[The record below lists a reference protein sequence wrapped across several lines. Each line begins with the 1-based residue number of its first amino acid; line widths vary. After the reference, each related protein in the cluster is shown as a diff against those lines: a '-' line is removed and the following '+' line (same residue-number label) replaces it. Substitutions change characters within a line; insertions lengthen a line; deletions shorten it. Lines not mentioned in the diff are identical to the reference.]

1 VTAPQGAA
9 GPGLAARALGG
20 AAWQTASISIQAVLQ
35 VVVLAVLARHVT
47 PREFGLV
54 AVAQMFTGI
63 LQLAAEG
70 GFWASVVQLPVLTR
84 RHLKA
89 IYGMSALFSVALVGV
104 AWAVAPF
111 FAAFFHAE
119 ELTLLL
125 RVMSLYVVL
134 TGWGLVSRARL
145 ERELDFRS
153 LFRVDMASFM
163 VGYVAVAIGGA
174 LLGWGVWALA
184 GAILGR
190 AACFA
195 LLVSLVRAPV
205 YGVGFGRAELRDVFG
220 FGVGFTLGRLLD
232 YFAWQADYLVVARL
246 QGVSLLGVYQRGYE
260 LMELP
265 GRFLGKIA
273 DKVLFASMA
282 QLQSRREALAAAF
295 LRSVEIS
302 SLLVLPLAVWMALT
316 APEIVRLLY
325 GEKWMAVVPLLQILL
340 LTPLFRTS
348 GRVAEALSRAAGVVY
363 RNAWRKGLSVAT
375 VAGGAWIGQHWG
387 LTGVAWGAGA
397 AVIFNSLMLL
407 HLALR
412 TSGAGWGA
420 LARSFLPA
428 VWLSAAGA
436 AAAAPATLGLRALHA
451 PAVVVLA
458 ASALAGGAAVLATMR
473 LRPALFGQAAPWLL
487 ERGSGN
493 PAVARLRRWL
503 VPARKTLDPVPG

>member
-1 VTAPQGAA
+1 VTAGGGAR
-9 GPGLAARALGG
+9 PGLAARTLGG

-47 PREFGLV
+47 PREFGLI

-70 GFWASVVQLPVLTR
+70 GFWASVVQLPTLTR
-84 RHLKA
+84 RHLQA

-104 AWAVAPF
+104 SWVVAPL
-111 FAAFFHAE
+111 FAGFFHAAD
-119 ELTLLL
+119 LTLLL

-153 LFRVDMASFM
+153 LFRIDLIAFVA
-163 VGYVAVAIGGA
+163 GYVAVAVGGA

-190 AACFA
+190 AACFTV
-195 LLVSLVRAPV
+195 LVSFVRPPV
-205 YGVGFGRAELRDVFG
+205 YGLRFGRAELRDVFG
-220 FGVGFTLGRLLD
+220 FGMGFTLGRLLD
-232 YFAWQADYLVVARL
+232 YFAWQVDYLVVGRL
-246 QGVSLLGVYQRGYE
+246 QGVNLLGFYQRGYE

-265 GRFLGKIA
+265 GRYLGKIA
-273 DKVLFASMA
+273 EKVLFASMA
-282 QLQSRREALAAAF
+282 QLQTRREALASAF

-302 SLLVLPLAVWMALT
+302 SLLVLPVTVWMALT
-316 APEIVRLLY
+316 APEVVRLLY
-325 GEKWMAVVPLLQILL
+325 GDGWAQVVPLLQILL

-348 GRVAEALSRAAGVVY
+348 GRVAESLSRATGVVY
-363 RNAWRKGLSVAT
+363 RSAWRKAVSVVT
-375 VAGGAWIGQHWG
+375 VAGGAWVGQRWG

-412 TSGAGWGA
+412 TCGAGWGA
-420 LARSFLPA
+420 LARSYLPA
-428 VWLSAAGA
+428 LWLSAAGTA
-436 AAAAPATLGLRALHA
+436 AAVPVTLALRAAHA

-458 ASALAGGAAVLATMR
+458 ASALAGAAAVLAVMR

-503 VPARKTLDPVPG
+503 IPARKTLDPVPG